1 MNEII
6 KDATDGGVRVVEIG
20 APEGATLVRYAQ
32 IVDGVVTQVV
42 ESHVDPD
49 GVGPEWV
56 ACGNAGPGWTYD
68 GITFYEPPMPPT
80 PVDPCEW
87 LIDIGPFFDRFGA
100 QKIPVLADTN
110 AIVRA
115 IVTDCTSRKWIDLKR
130 ADVGL
135 AIDTLIN
142 LGHAVDKAAILDL
155 PVIPAENLAL
165 RKLYFS

>member
-1 MNEII
+1 M
-6 KDATDGGVRVVEIG
+6 T
-20 APEGATLVRYAQ
+20 RYAQ
-32 IVDGVVTQVV
+32 IQNGIVDQVINS
-42 ESHVDPD
+42 ETDPD
-49 GVGPEWV
+49 GINGEWV

-68 GITFYEPPMPPT
+68 GNTFSPPVPPAP

-130 ADVGL
+130 PDVAL

-142 LGHAVDKAAILDL
+142 LGHAVDKAAILDS